1 MATVV
6 ACECERIAADRDL
19 RVAKWRALC
28 EQFYFRQD
36 GAAKRVLDYF
46 ESSKLDQII
55 IEADTAAVETADER
69 VFTELITFLGLR
81 KCVQREDH
89 AHFFHETIEALERVK
104 DEVRKSYHAHRAK
117 SQYDEFD
124 GHVRGMQ
131 STNYEVKQD
140 PDGQQRLAV
149 RVQEGYLRTHSNQ
162 LQMEK
167 STEAFIKAN
176 VSNIGAHPFLAGL
189 AEVLRWNLESTT
201 VIGWRLSDAVFIESG
216 GPAFAGAALN
226 FLVGVLNFGHFVI
239 DDAASADPNAEAVVV
254 KSRVWFL
261 DPYLSDNYI
270 RQLLRVFPPSRK
282 LEGRPTGSKHNS
294 ELYRMNIHGKHD
306 EHQRFF
312 ERWCVML

>member
-1 MATVV
+1 MSVCVLVT
-6 ACECERIAADRDL
+6 CECERIAVERDA
-19 RVAKWRALC
+19 RDARWRALC
-28 EQFYFRQD
+28 EQFYFHQD
-36 GAAKRVLDYF
+36 GSAKRILDYF
-46 ESSKLDQII
+46 ESSKLDQIMYECLCLYACESTVLAERRVTADCRACGVDAFVLLLGNS
-55 IEADTAAVETADER
+55 IEADMTAGETTDER
-69 VFTELITFLGLR
+69 AFTELITSLGLR

-104 DEVRKSYHAHRAK
+104 DEVRKSYHAHRSK

-124 GHVRGMQ
+124 GHVCGMQ

-140 PDGQQRLAV
+140 PDGQHRLAV

-162 LQMEK
+162 SHMEK
-167 STEAFIKAN
+167 STEVFIKAN
-176 VSNIGAHPFLAGL
+176 VSNIGVHPFLAGL
-189 AEVLRWNLESTT
+189 AEVLRWNLESTI
-201 VIGWRLSDAVFIESG
+201 VVGWRLT
-216 GPAFAGAALN
+216 
-226 FLVGVLNFGHFVI
+226 
-239 DDAASADPNAEAVVV
+239 V

-261 DPYLSDNYI
+261 DPYLSDNDI
-270 RQLLRVFPPSRK
+270 RQLLRAFPPSRK